1 MALIN
6 RPGVLEMTM
15 PDDDQHALYIAKV
28 KTTDV
33 GQFIFMANNEFGS
46 DLCTL
51 QLVMAGECSF
61 PFIYHTVQLKSSSG
75 KNTLI

>member
-15 PDDDQHALYIAKV
+15 PDDDQHALQIAKV
-28 KTTDV
+28 KNTDV
-33 GQFIFMANNEFGS
+33 GQLIFMANNQYGS

-51 QLVMAGECSF
+51 QLVIAGKCTF
-61 PFIYHTVQLKSSSG
+61 PFIYSE
-75 KNTLI
+75 I